1 MQYLIFI
8 AAFAITLQLL
18 MVLRR
23 LAPRIGLLDTPGG
36 RKDHQ
41 GAVPLVGGLA
51 MFIGFAFSLL
61 LLPESL
67 GPLRALVAGATLVVV
82 VGVLDDLHELSSL
95 SRFAVQIA
103 AALMMVYWGKVE
115 LADLGYLVSSDSLV
129 ELGFWSVPL
138 TVFSTVGV
146 INALNMIDGVDGL
159 AGSVTGLALVALILV
174 ALLGGNGVAASV
186 LGILLAAVAAFLLLN
201 LRLPWQ
207 PRARVFM
214 GDAGSMFLGFVLA
227 WYLID
232 FSQGEDRLISPVTAL
247 WLLGVPLIDTVT
259 SMLRRILKRRSPFEP
274 DREHFH
280 HILQLAGFS
289 PRRTL
294 GIMLSLAALMAGIGL
309 WAHHAGVPEWIMFY
323 AFLALFGLYFLMM
336 RRAWRVMRFLRR
348 SIDRRQQPERRQHTA
363 ADYAGRERRSGH
375 DRRRLRQRG

>member
-1 MQYLIFI
+1 MSYLIFI

-18 MVLRR
+18 LVLRR

-36 RKDHQ
+36 RKDHE

-61 LLPESL
+61 LLQESL

-82 VGVLDDLHELSSL
+82 VGVLDDLNELSSL
-95 SRFAVQIA
+95 SRFVVQIA
-103 AALMMVYWGKVE
+103 AALMMVFWGGVE
-115 LADLGYLVSSDSLV
+115 LTDLGFLGSAGHLV
-129 ELGFWSVPL
+129 ELGLWSIPL

-159 AGSVTGLALVALILV
+159 AGSVTALALAALILV
-174 ALLGGNGVAASV
+174 ALLGGDGVAASV
-186 LGILLAAVAAFLLLN
+186 LGTLLATVAAFLLLN

-232 FSQGEDRLISPVTAL
+232 CSQGEDRLISPVTAL

-259 SMLRRILKRRSPFEP
+259 SMLRRILKRSSPFKP

-289 PRRTL
+289 PRATL
-294 GIMLSLAALMAGIGL
+294 GIMFGVSLLMAAVGL
-309 WAHHAGVPEWIMFY
+309 GAHYAGVPEWVMFY
-323 AFLALFGLYFLMM
+323 AFLALFAIYFLVM
-336 RRAWRVMRFLRR
+336 RRAWRVMRFLKRSLDRR
-348 SIDRRQQPERRQHTA
+348 HLPDRRQCDDPHYTGVERRR
-363 ADYAGRERRSGH
+363 GV
-375 DRRRLRQRG
+375 DRRVGP